1 LQRPAGRETFCQP
14 CARLRGETIRG
25 CPDQH
30 PKAGCIVAQNEAST
44 NTARCGQRPDVI
56 YERLIWD
63 CAVADYSLLRSNL
76 MLLFRYAHLAFIRN
90 YLLSCPARVS
100 VVAAV
105 QLVSVMS
112 PANAVPI
119 EPETFPLSGEGGLV
133 SQARDQHDIVVYGRA
148 LSQIGVAV
156 SGSQGVVGYKTLRI
170 GR

>member
-1 LQRPAGRETFCQP
+1 
-14 CARLRGETIRG
+14 
-25 CPDQH
+25 
-30 PKAGCIVAQNEAST
+30 
-44 NTARCGQRPDVI
+44 
-56 YERLIWD
+56 
-63 CAVADYSLLRSNL
+63 

>member
-1 LQRPAGRETFCQP
+1 
-14 CARLRGETIRG
+14 
-25 CPDQH
+25 
-30 PKAGCIVAQNEAST
+30 
-44 NTARCGQRPDVI
+44 
-56 YERLIWD
+56 
-63 CAVADYSLLRSNL
+63 
-76 MLLFRYAHLAFIRN
+76 
-90 YLLSCPARVS
+90 LLSCPARVS

-112 PANAVPI
+112 PASAMPI

-133 SQARDQHDIVVYGRA
+133 PQARDQHDIVVYGRA